1 MGKIS
6 KFIDNPF
13 IGFRQ
18 PKVQDAMRWLSD
30 SVYLKLV
37 YRARLGAPL
46 DLRNPKTFNEKL
58 QWLKIHDRNPL
69 YTKLVDKA
77 EVKPWVAERIGWEHI
92 VPTLGVWDSFD
103 EIDFDALPDRFVLKC
118 THDSGGLAIC
128 RDKATFDIE
137 EARKKIEKSLAVNY
151 YWRTRE
157 WPYKDVKPRILA
169 EKYLDPS
176 APDGDLYD
184 YKLFRFSNGR
194 LVTLAMTDRF
204 TDGVL
209 SKTFFDE
216 DWHEL
221 PLNEGGHPTRGELTK
236 PELFEKMKAVA
247 NKLGQDFPFVRVDF
261 YESNGG
267 LYFGE
272 MTFYPN
278 SGFEHFDPGE
288 WDTTFGSWI
297 DLTEVA
303 GGGWLLVSDAF
314 ALWLHGD
321 ASYEH
326 RVDAGGDLTDYK
338 VMCFGGKALCEFTCT
353 GRADGDLRVD
363 FFDTEWNHMPFT
375 RHYPNADVPP
385 EAPARLKDMIAMAER
400 LAGGIPFVR
409 ADFYEIAGELYFGE
423 MTFYP
428 GSGMEEFE
436 PECWDAQLG
445 SWIELPESIGGV
457 APRE

>member
-30 SVYLKLV
+30 SAYLKLV

-128 RDKATFDIE
+128 RDKSTFDIE

-169 EKYLDPS
+169 EKYLDPG

-221 PLNEGGHPTRGELTK
+221 PLNEGGHPTRGDLAK
-236 PELFEKMKAVA
+236 PELFEKMKVVA
-247 NKLGQDFPFVRVDF
+247 DKLGQDLPFVRVDF

-303 GGGWLLVSDAF
+303 GGG
-314 ALWLHGD
+314 
-321 ASYEH
+321 
-326 RVDAGGDLTDYK
+326 
-338 VMCFGGKALCEFTCT
+338 
-353 GRADGDLRVD
+353 
-363 FFDTEWNHMPFT
+363 
-375 RHYPNADVPP
+375 
-385 EAPARLKDMIAMAER
+385 
-400 LAGGIPFVR
+400 
-409 ADFYEIAGELYFGE
+409 
-423 MTFYP
+423 
-428 GSGMEEFE
+428 
-436 PECWDAQLG
+436 
-445 SWIELPESIGGV
+445 V
-457 APRE
+457 APCE